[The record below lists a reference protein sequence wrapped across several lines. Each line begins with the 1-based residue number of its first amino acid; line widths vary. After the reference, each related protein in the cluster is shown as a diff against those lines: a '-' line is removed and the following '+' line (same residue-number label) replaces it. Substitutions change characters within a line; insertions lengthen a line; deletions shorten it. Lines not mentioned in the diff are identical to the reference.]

1 MPLADKGLGWDP
13 EPKHVMTSWVVTIV
27 SWLMG
32 IGELLVKFNMFHL
45 KMNGFQVPNLRFSPG
60 AELISGKPLV
70 KLQWS
75 TCLTLGIQS
84 PSQNDDW
91 GV

>member
-13 EPKHVMTSWVVTIV
+13 EPKNLMTSWAATIV

-45 KMNGFQVPNLRFSPG
+45 KMNGFQVPNL
-60 AELISGKPLV
+60 LISRG
-70 KLQWS
+70 
-75 TCLTLGIQS
+75 
-84 PSQNDDW
+84 
-91 GV
+91 